1 MKNIEK
7 MKQIKNENEC
17 IELKRKQIKN
27 EIDKK

>member
-7 MKQIKNENEC
+7 MKQIKNENES
-17 IELKRKQIKN
+17 IELKRKYIKN